1 MNYLT
6 GHPARR
12 RAVRL
17 STGRLALGGL
27 RVALCLLVGPWLV
40 ACGGSPP
47 TPQAPA
53 AYLDGALS
61 WIEENAMLSDRL
73 DWTVVRTEALA
84 LAPGPKTTADTYPA
98 IRHVLQRLGEHGD
111 LNAWLSELPPGEQVE
126 EPGFDALVPG
136 VIFNVAPGSP
146 ADRAGLKV
154 GDVIETINGQAPRA
168 WNGTP
173 FVHKL
178 DIKTFQ
184 LRIRQAGQVHTRDVT
199 LEPARF
205 SFEGMPVGRRIVAGK
220 GTAGYLEL
228 PYDWGSQKYPT
239 RAQQAMR
246 AADQPEACGWIVDLR
261 RNNGGDLWSYL
272 AAIGPLLGEGEVGGF
287 IYRDGRKEPRSY
299 RAGKVVWGNEER
311 AESYVDGA
319 IYQPKRPQPPVA
331 LLVSRATFAA
341 GELTHIAFQ
350 GRSGP
355 VRSFGDV
362 TGGMPTLLRHT
373 SLSDGA
379 EMYVSGA
386 FGMDR
391 TGRVYSEPIAPDQV
405 VATDWT
411 RFGADTDAVVLAAQ
425 DWLAQQPACAGS

>member
-1 MNYLT
+1 L
-6 GHPARR
+6 ARLN
-12 RAVRL
+12 A
-17 STGRLALGGL
+17 T
-27 RVALCLLVGPWLV
+27 LLVIAGSWLV

-53 AYLDGALS
+53 AYLDGALG

-73 DWTVVRTEALA
+73 DWSVVRPEALA
-84 LAPGPKTTADTYPA
+84 LAPGPTTTADTYPA

-111 LNAWLSELPPGEQVE
+111 SNAWLSELPPGKQVE
-126 EPGFDALVPG
+126 EPGFVALVPG

-146 ADRAGLKV
+146 AERAGLKV

-173 FVHKL
+173 LVHLL
-178 DIKTFQ
+178 DIKTFH
-184 LRIRQAGQVHTRDVT
+184 LRIRQAGQDQTRDVT

-205 SFEGMPVGRRIVAGK
+205 SFEGMPVGRRIATGK

-228 PYDWGSQKYPT
+228 PYDWGAQQYPT
-239 RAQQAMR
+239 RVQQAMR
-246 AADQPEACGWIVDLR
+246 EADDSGACGWIVDLR
-261 RNNGGDLWSYL
+261 RNNGGNLWSYL

-287 IYRDGRKEPRSY
+287 VYGDGHKEPWSY
-299 RAGKVVWGNEER
+299 RAGKVVWGKEER

-341 GELTHIAFQ
+341 GELAHIAFQ
-350 GRSGP
+350 GRPGP
-355 VRSFGDV
+355 VRTFGEA
-362 TGGMPTLLRHT
+362 TAGMPALLRHT

-379 EMYVSGA
+379 EIYVSGA

-391 TGRVYSEPIAPDQV
+391 TGRVYSSPIAPDQV
-405 VATDWT
+405 VATDWA
-411 RFGADTDAVVLAAQ
+411 RFGADSDAVVLAAR